1 MTSQQFKLKFR
12 THANAMRAYKT
23 IQLLRDVG
31 VFPRSLGFVW
41 STEAPCTVTLYTGEA
56 P

>member
-1 MTSQQFKLKFR
+1 MTQQFKLKFR
-12 THANAMRAYKT
+12 SHKSAWRAYQT

-31 VFPRSLGFVW
+31 IFPRSLGFKW
-41 STEAPCTVTLYTGEA
+41 STQTPCTVTLFTGDE